1 MTCWTRRTGPW
12 QGSPGQWTL
21 ILLYAI
27 QCMVVQ
33 QWRKICHQGC
43 LTYSGLWGGY
53 ILVYGGIY
61 CPKKDSEG
69 HKIPLSLLVHFH
81 PWSRSGRASP
91 WYGWCGTASAR
102 NHHFQPETK
111 IFSFFFISAPCPPCI
126 AWPPPA
132 CSSRCCPLGLVSFR
146 KAPGWRP
153 QL

>member
-1 MTCWTRRTGPW
+1 MLMTCWTRRTGPW

-61 CPKKDSEG
+61 CPKKRFRGPQNTFKPSGPFSSLITIRPCFTLIRVVWNSFGSESPFPAWD
-69 HKIPLSLLVHFH
+69 KDFQFFFYKCSLPTLYSLTSTSLLFKML
-81 PWSRSGRASP
+81 SP
-91 WYGWCGTASAR
+91 GTR
-102 NHHFQPETK
+102 
-111 IFSFFFISAPCPPCI
+111 IFS
-126 AWPPPA
+126 
-132 CSSRCCPLGLVSFR
+132 
-146 KAPGWRP
+146 
-153 QL
+153 